1 MPSVRTFNI
10 LVDALCKEG
19 MLIEAKKVFDKMI
32 QRGVEPDVVSYNSL
46 IDGYSLQ
53 NKLND
58 AIE

>member
-32 QRGVEPDVVSYNSL
+32 QRGVEPDVVS
-46 IDGYSLQ
+46 
-53 NKLND
+53 
-58 AIE
+58 

>member
-10 LVDALCKEG
+10 LVDELCKEG

-32 QRGVEPDVVSYNSL
+32 QRGVEHDVVSYNSL

>member
-1 MPSVRTFNI
+1 MLFRS
-10 LVDALCKEG
+10 DALCKEG

-32 QRGVEPDVVSYNSL
+32 QRGVEHDVVSYNSL